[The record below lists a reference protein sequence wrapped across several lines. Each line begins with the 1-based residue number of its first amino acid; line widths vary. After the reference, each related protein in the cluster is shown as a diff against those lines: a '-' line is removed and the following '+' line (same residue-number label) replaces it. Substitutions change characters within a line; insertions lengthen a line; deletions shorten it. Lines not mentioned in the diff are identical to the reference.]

1 MDTERIFPIKIESN
15 ESIKGDTGYG
25 SAKATFDSITRTSR
39 DYGKKIVN
47 KKRGCRAAGG
57 KDYERNPYRI
67 KASSSEPDF
76 FRIRSS
82 AYGEIKNHE
91 AVEQERTE
99 RYIRKQ
105 RESGYSCG
113 IELNDCD
120 RDNGKSSSEPCQ
132 NPFLLKNPLILGGH
146 ISRSDE
152 CQTLRTG

>member
-1 MDTERIFPIKIESN
+1 
-15 ESIKGDTGYG
+15 
-25 SAKATFDSITRTSR
+25 
-39 DYGKKIVN
+39 
-47 KKRGCRAAGG
+47 RGCRAAGG

-132 NPFLLKNPLILGGH
+132 NPFLLKNPLILGV
-146 ISRSDE
+146 ISRPPTNDKR
-152 CQTLRTG
+152 CGRDAKRLRSAPH